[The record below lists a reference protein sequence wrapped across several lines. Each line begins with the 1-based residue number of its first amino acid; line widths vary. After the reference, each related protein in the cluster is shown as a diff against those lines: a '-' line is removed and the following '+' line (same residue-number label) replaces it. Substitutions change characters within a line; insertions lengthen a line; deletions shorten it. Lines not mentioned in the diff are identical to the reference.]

1 MNENGKRLCALYCRI
16 GGVSEMDREMLEH
29 QCWSLRNF
37 AHEQGFEVA
46 GIVKALESGLFTS
59 RPSID
64 DLVDLC
70 GRESVHYLVVD
81 SLGRLCRS
89 SGNCKK
95 ILRRL
100 YDVGIRDVITK
111 REGTIFLKGVFD
123 KTLQED
129 QKITLT

>member
-29 QCWSLRNF
+29 QYWTLQDF
-37 AHEQGFEVA
+37 ALKQGFEVA
-46 GIVKALESGLFTS
+46 VIVKALESGLFTS

-70 GRESVHYLVVD
+70 GQTGVHYLVVD

-89 SGNCKK
+89 SANGKK

-100 YDVGIRDVITK
+100 YDVGVKDVITK

-123 KTLQED
+123 KAPQGE
-129 QKITLT
+129 QKITLS